1 MWKRRPFATSKQW
14 ASDKSQRDLH
24 DHFHALGVLQV
35 RWNVAELQLQ
45 QVCWFLLG
53 AGPLVGRAVTNDMG
67 NVSRTNLII
76 TLAREVIKE
85 PTVLAF
91 FQDVEKLF
99 NAHRDNRNFITHCRV
114 MSVTNMPSR
123 GVAVFQQFK
132 AAGKF
137 KHLMYLMPIES
148 LREVTDGVAT
158 MNVFFSRFLSFLT
171 EAASDPVGSI
181 DKLPSLGMPSLP
193 HSLAQDLVSFDPA
206 YRDPHPPSR
215 GRRKSQKAGQEDG
228 AS

>member
-1 MWKRRPFATSKQW
+1 MSKRRPFATSKQW

-45 QVCWFLLG
+45 QMCWFLLG
-53 AGPLVGRAVTNDMG
+53 AGPSVGRAVTNDMG

-91 FQDVEKLF
+91 FQGVEKLF

-114 MSVTNMPSR
+114 MSVLNAPGQGM
-123 GVAVFQQFK
+123 AVFQQFK

-137 KHLMYLMPIES
+137 KHLMYLMPIEA
-148 LREVTDGVAT
+148 LREVADGVAT
-158 MNVFFSRFLSFLT
+158 MNVFFSQFLTFLT
-171 EAASDPVGSI
+171 EAASDPTGSI
-181 DKLPSLGMPSLP
+181 ERLPSLGMPSLP
-193 HSLAQDLVSFDPA
+193 QSLAQGLQSFDPA
-206 YRDPHPPSR
+206 LLGPSPPSP
-215 GRRKSQKAGQEDG
+215 GKRKPDRAGSG
-228 AS
+228 GGVS